1 MFDLSTQIA
10 AFLDYCQNRKSF
22 NVKTINAYSI
32 DLKQFASHA
41 QNEFNKEVLCSYL
54 VFLHNTYKPK
64 TVKRKIATLKALTH
78 YLMIEDIIDIN
89 PFSKIETAFREPY
102 SSSQNHSNQRNK
114 RYFSRSIY
122 SVFICRF
129 RIQQKNCH
137 TGYCSIRV
145 TFCYRSKGFRD
156 MLIKIN
162 INQLNRLYNKIL
174 RQRL

>member
-89 PFSKIETAFREPY
+89 PFSKIETAFREPILLPKTIPISVIKDILAAAYTAFSSAASEY
-102 SSSQNHSNQRNK
+102 SKKLLH
-114 RYFSRSIY
+114 
-122 SVFICRF
+122 
-129 RIQQKNCH
+129 
-137 TGYCSIRV
+137 G
-145 TFCYRSKGFRD
+145 
-156 MLIKIN
+156 
-162 INQLNRLYNKIL
+162 IL
-174 RQRL
+174 QY

>member
-89 PFSKIETAFREPY
+89 PFSKIETAFREPILLPKTIPISVIKDILAAAYTAFSSAASEY
-102 SSSQNHSNQRNK
+102 SK
-114 RYFSRSIY
+114 
-122 SVFICRF
+122 
-129 RIQQKNCH
+129 KNCC